1 MKLITH
7 NILMCNK
14 AGCTSNNFPLKL
26 VANNVKFYEEAA
38 LMEYSKP
45 LMQRLLQKLDLGA
58 LQHTLM
64 NDLKWQD
71 VKPVFMGNAEL
82 TENPKLAKLEELAE
96 DEAFLMNLWEMCVHR
111 HITEGHMLCNNCGRQ
126 YDIKNGIVNMLLNED
141 EV

>member
-26 VANNVKFYEEAA
+26 VANTVKLYEDAA

-45 LMQRLLQKLDLGA
+45 LMQRLLQKIDLGA
-58 LQHTLM
+58 LQHTLS

-71 VKPVFMGNAEL
+71 VRPVFLDNAEL
-82 TENPKLAKLEELAE
+82 SANPKLANLDELAE
-96 DEAFLMNLWEMCVHR
+96 NEEFLHNLWEICVHR
-111 HITEGHMLCNNCGRQ
+111 HITEGMLHCNNCGRQ